1 MLNLTRQEQLVIKF
15 LVIFFLIGSGLYF
28 FRTRMAESRFKRQQ
42 ADSTAVVRFREQAQ
56 KADSL
61 YLRKLSEAGA
71 KVQRRGG
78 KINLNTASKAELMQI
93 SKVGSVTAE
102 RIIAYRNRNG
112 QFQSIDDL
120 KKIKGIG
127 EKTFE
132 RIKGEITVE

>member
-102 RIIAYRNRNG
+102 RIIAYRNQNG

>member
-15 LVIFFLIGSGLYF
+15 LVIFFIIGSGLYF
-28 FRTRMAESRFKRQQ
+28 FRTRMAESRFKHQQ